1 MGSRVSSSHMAHI
14 AALAEPF
21 VLLTSRHGLRS
32 AWPSIGHPLPRC
44 RIAFDAHHQP
54 ACTVLVRAG
63 PVLPTSM
70 VPGCSVAS
78 SAGREPPP
86 SQRSCSSSDPSTR
99 PQPPENVRSPS
110 QRGSS
115 PFAAAQP
122 LLEHILTEECTSLV
136 QPQRR
141 ACALC
146 RVIRVDAHL
155 APRLICCQ
163 LFHAP
168 SLATVVLEDTAEQPA
183 VRTVPQRVAAA
194 LAPHL
199 PWAAAPDAWE
209 GRLAR
214 PLVAKAWLEQ
224 ARRVAD
230 VPLDAAPGS
239 RVELQQRSGDGTAR
253 MLVRREGGW
262 CGESGTVCDMA
273 DEVLGQSR
281 SPSSP
286 TVSSKS

>member
-1 MGSRVSSSHMAHI
+1 
-14 AALAEPF
+14 
-21 VLLTSRHGLRS
+21 
-32 AWPSIGHPLPRC
+32 
-44 RIAFDAHHQP
+44 
-54 ACTVLVRAG
+54 
-63 PVLPTSM
+63 M

-86 SQRSCSSSDPSTR
+86 SQRSHSSSDPSTR

-141 ACALC
+141 ACAPC

-168 SLATVVLEDTAEQPA
+168 SLAAVVLEDTAEQPA

-239 RVELQQRSGDGTAR
+239 RVELQQRSGDGAAR